1 MPRCYPDAT
10 TVRAPATFRN
20 PNAMHPML
28 SSVLASAALAL
39 APMAQSPAPAPVPQA
54 PVAPQA
60 PAAVAP
66 ASPKPAAALEP
77 LAFMAGAWGM
87 SQPNGAMIEEHWMA
101 PRGAAMLGSF
111 RRVLGNGAVPF
122 YEFTQIVAEKDRV
135 VLRQIHV
142 HGNFDPDPKRT
153 EPMVLVLEKAGD
165 GRATFVPDPDPAK
178 ARSGD
183 LARITYAADGADT
196 LVLTVEP
203 RQPEGKPAQAPLVF
217 RMKRIS

>member
-39 APMAQSPAPAPVPQA
+39 APMAQSPAPAPAPQA
-54 PVAPQA
+54 PAVPQA
-60 PAAVAP
+60 PAAVTL

-101 PRGAAMLGSF
+101 PRGSAMLGSF

>member
-1 MPRCYPDAT
+1 
-10 TVRAPATFRN
+10 
-20 PNAMHPML
+20 MHPMI
-28 SSVLASAALAL
+28 SSVAVLAL
-39 APMAQSPAPAPVPQA
+39 SLAQSPAPAQT
-54 PVAPQA
+54 A
-60 PAAVAP
+60 PAAAQSAP
-66 ASPKPAAALEP
+66 APAAAAFPKAAPALEP
-77 LAFMAGAWGM
+77 LAFMAGAWAM

-101 PRGAAMLGSF
+101 PRGSAMLGSF

-122 YEFTQIVAEKDRV
+122 YEFTQVVAEKDRV

-217 RMKRIS
+217 RMKRVS

>member
-1 MPRCYPDAT
+1 
-10 TVRAPATFRN
+10 
-20 PNAMHPML
+20 MHPMA
-28 SSVLASAALAL
+28 SSFAVLALSL
-39 APMAQSPAPAPVPQA
+39 APLAQSPAPASPA
-54 PVAPQA
+54 PAQSA

-66 ASPKPAAALEP
+66 AFPKAAPALEP
-77 LAFMAGAWGM
+77 LAFMAGAWAM

-101 PRGAAMLGSF
+101 PRGSAMLGSF

-122 YEFTQIVAEKDRV
+122 YEFTQVVAEKDRV

-183 LARITYAADGADT
+183 LARITYAADGADV

-203 RQPEGKPAQAPLVF
+203 KQPEGKPAQAPLVF
-217 RMKRIS
+217 RMKRVS